1 MMSVKSEKM
10 KTVSVIVAVYNC
22 EQYLDK
28 CIQSVLGQTF
38 QDFELLL
45 VNDGSTDNSPNI
57 LKAYALKYPEQIK
70 IFEKENG
77 GQGLARN
84 LALKQANGIY
94 IVFLDADD
102 YLDKVYL
109 ETLVSTAKK
118 NECDVVCSGQ
128 FKVRT
133 DGTILKTI
141 QFKPK
146 NGYCLYR
153 RLNMNGKLYKASYI
167 KNWEIEFPR
176 GLYEDNSFNLQ
187 AFFLGGKLYFL
198 DYNGYYQVIHEGSTT
213 SKEIQI
219 EKLPLE

>member
-1 MMSVKSEKM
+1 MRLLEMMSVKSEKM

-57 LKAYALKYPEQIK
+57 LKTYALKYPEQIK
-70 IFEKENG
+70 VFEKENG

-167 KNWEIEFPR
+167 KKWEIEF
-176 GLYEDNSFNLQ
+176 
-187 AFFLGGKLYFL
+187 
-198 DYNGYYQVIHEGSTT
+198 
-213 SKEIQI
+213 
-219 EKLPLE
+219 